1 MTIQYSTVI
10 DLRRA
15 LLAMMAVSTAAI
27 LPAAVANAAS
37 CPVDK
42 AGIDVRQPDSTP
54 AKDVTDNVLASIDL
68 ASEPIA
74 IKDRSFR
81 LRRLEILPGGVVPW
95 HSHGDRPAII
105 YVVSGEVT
113 EYASTCSVGIVH
125 KAGDATPEL
134 HSTSHWWKN
143 TGKSKAIL
151 LSADLLHVKDD
162 PHTM

>member
-1 MTIQYSTVI
+1 MTNHHFTATV
-10 DLRRA
+10 LRGA
-15 LLAMMAVSTAAI
+15 VLGVLAASAAAI
-27 LPAAVANAAS
+27 LSPGLANAAS
-37 CPVDK
+37 CPADK

-54 AKDVTDNVLASIDL
+54 AKDVTDNVLTSIDL
-68 ASEPIA
+68 GSEPIA

-81 LRRLEILPGGVVPW
+81 LRRLEIQPGGVVPW

-105 YVVSGEVT
+105 YVVAGEVT

-134 HSTSHWWKN
+134 HTTSHWWKN
-143 TGKSKAIL
+143 TGKTKAIL